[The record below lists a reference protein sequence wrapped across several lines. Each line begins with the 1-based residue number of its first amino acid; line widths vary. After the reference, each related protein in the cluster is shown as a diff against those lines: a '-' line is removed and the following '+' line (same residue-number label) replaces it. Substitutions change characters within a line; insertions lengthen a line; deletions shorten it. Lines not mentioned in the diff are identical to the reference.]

1 MTENEFLLADRI
13 QKIKSTLQFYGGENN
28 FFIAFSGGKDST
40 VLSALVDIAI
50 PDNNIPRVYAD
61 TGIELD
67 MIKKFVY
74 DLSINDKRIII
85 LKPETPIKEMLERD
99 GYPFKSKGHSELLER
114 YKRSGKT
121 LSVKQYLGERTDKE
135 KWSSQKSCPMCL
147 KYQFTEDFT
156 LKVSDKC
163 CERLKEEPVKKWRRE
178 NKRPFAML
186 GLMKEEGGRRT
197 TAKCIS
203 FKGKEMNF
211 QPLVILSKKW
221 EEWFINEYNIK
232 ICDIYNEPYNFTRT
246 GCKGCP
252 FNPTLQKELD
262 TMEKFFPSERKQC
275 EIIWKP
281 VYDEYRRINYR
292 LKGVE

>member
-13 QKIKSTLQFYGGENN
+13 QKIKSTVQFYGGEKN

-40 VLSALVDIAI
+40 VLSCLVDMAI
-50 PDNNIPRVYAD
+50 PENNIPRVYSD
-61 TGIELD
+61 TGIELNL
-67 MIKKFVY
+67 IKKFVY

-85 LKPETPIKEMLERD
+85 LEPETPIKEMLERD
-99 GYPFKSKGHSELLER
+99 GYPFKSKAHSEFIER

-121 LSVKQYLGERTDKE
+121 LSVKQYLGERIDK
-135 KWSSQKSCPMCL
+135 KPWSSQKSCPKCL
-147 KYQFTEDFT
+147 KYQFTNDFT
-156 LKVSDKC
+156 IKVSDKC
-163 CERLKEEPVKKWRRE
+163 CERLKEEPVNKWRKE

-252 FNPTLQKELD
+252 FNVTLQKELD
-262 TMEKFFPSERKQC
+262 TLEEFFPSERKQC

-281 VYDEYRRINYR
+281 IYDEYRRINYR
-292 LKGVE
+292 LKGVN